1 MSLPRFIQIHTLH
14 TYPAALL
21 NRDDAGLA
29 KRLPLGNAVRTRISS
44 QCLKRHW
51 RVTEDQFSL
60 ANLEVPMAIR
70 SRSTLELISKRIREN
85 GISAALEQAAVEALR
100 DADAG
105 SRAEFLAGWAQT
117 ASEALRDAGLL
128 DKRGKN
134 IIGDDALKTGQAVL
148 MGKAEIDYI
157 TNLCVNAI
165 PLAIVLKNNIAK
177 CDGSPEN
184 IYALLI
190 GSSFLP
196 AALHKKIEKDGVD
209 KHADELNKLF
219 KKEVQKLSES
229 EILKSE
235 IKFRLLSEKENL
247 ETLKHGSGLESA
259 LFGRMV
265 TSDILASCE
274 ASVSVAHAFTVHH
287 AQVENDYFTVVDDLM
302 QEAGDLGSAG
312 IFDTELA
319 SGLYY
324 GYVVIDV
331 PQLLENLEGIAA
343 KDCFSESTPA
353 ERRELAGRVVQHL
366 LHLIAT
372 VSPGAKRGSTAP
384 FDWAKF
390 MLVEAGD
397 WQPRS
402 LAGAFHDALPLE
414 DKTSAD
420 TIRQRAV
427 ARMTQEIS
435 AMDEAYGAPLAR
447 RFLALD
453 AVDVPGAERANLT
466 KLGEWA
472 SEIVKK
478 GKC

>member
-1 MSLPRFIQIHTLH
+1 MPLPRFIQIHTLH

-51 RVTEDQFSL
+51 RVTDDQFSL
-60 ANLEVPMAIR
+60 SKLDVPMAIR
-70 SRSTLELISKRIREN
+70 SRGTLELISQRIQKN
-85 GISAALEQAAVEALR
+85 GISTALAQAA
-100 DADAG
+100 
-105 SRAEFLAGWAQT
+105 T
-117 ASEALRDAGLL
+117 EALRDAGLL
-128 DKRGKN
+128 DKSGKN
-134 IIGDDALKTGQAVL
+134 ITGDDALKTGQAVL

-157 TNLCVNAI
+157 IKLCVDTI
-165 PLAIVLKNNIAK
+165 PLAIELKNNIAQ
-177 CDGSPEN
+177 CDGSPEQ
-184 IYALLI
+184 IYALLN

-196 AALHKKIEKDGVD
+196 AALHKKIEKDGIANY
-209 KHADELNKLF
+209 ADDLSKLF
-219 KKEVQKLSES
+219 KKEVQMLSES
-229 EILKSE
+229 DVLKSE
-235 IKFRLLSEKENL
+235 IKFQLISEKENI
-247 ETLKHGSGLESA
+247 EALKHGSGLESA

-265 TSDILASCE
+265 TSDILASRE
-274 ASVSVAHAFTVHH
+274 ASVSVAHAFTVHQ
-287 AQVENDYFTVVDDLM
+287 AQVENDYFTVVDDL
-302 QEAGDLGSAG
+302 QKEGETGSAG

-324 GYVVIDV
+324 GYVVVDV
-331 PQLLENLEGIAA
+331 PQLVENLEGIAV
-343 KDCFSESTPA
+343 KDCFADGTPA

-414 DKTSAD
+414 DKANAG

-427 ARMTQEIS
+427 MRMTQEIS
-435 AMDEAYGAPLAR
+435 AMDEAYGVPLAR

-453 AVDVPGAERANLT
+453 PVDISGAERANLAR
-466 KLGEWA
+466 LGEWA
-472 SEIVKK
+472 NEIVQQ
-478 GKC
+478 GAC

>member
-51 RVTEDQFSL
+51 RVTDDQFALSKL
-60 ANLEVPMAIR
+60 DVPMAIR
-70 SRSTLELISKRIREN
+70 SRGTLELISQRIQKN
-85 GISAALEQAAVEALR
+85 GITAALAQAAA
-100 DADAG
+100 
-105 SRAEFLAGWAQT
+105 
-117 ASEALRDAGLL
+117 EALRDAGLL
-128 DKRGKN
+128 DKGGKDKK
-134 IIGDDALKTGQAVL
+134 GDDALKTGQAVL
-148 MGKAEIDYI
+148 MGLPEIDYLVRRCTELAQSSPDELTLK
-157 TNLCVNAI
+157 TNI
-165 PLAIVLKNNIAK
+165 I
-177 CDGSPEN
+177 
-184 IYALLI
+184 
-190 GSSFLP
+190 
-196 AALHKKIEKDGVD
+196 AALKEEKKNIE
-209 KHADELNKLF
+209 A
-219 KKEVQKLSES
+219 
-229 EILKSE
+229 I
-235 IKFRLLSEKENL
+235 R
-247 ETLKHGSGLESA
+247 HGSGLESA

-265 TSDILASCE
+265 TSDILASRE
-274 ASVSVAHAFTVHH
+274 ASVSVAHAFTVHQ

-302 QEAGDLGSAG
+302 QEAGELGSAG

-324 GYVVIDV
+324 GYVVVDV
-331 PQLLENLEGIAA
+331 PQLVENLEAIAA
-343 KDCFSESTPA
+343 KDCFADSTPA
-353 ERRELAGRVVQHL
+353 DRRELAGRVVEHL

-414 DKTSAD
+414 VKGNTD

-427 ARMTQEIS
+427 TRITQEIS

-453 AVDVPGAERANLT
+453 TVEIAGAKRINLT
-466 KLGEWA
+466 ELGKWA
-472 SEIVKK
+472 KEIVQQ
-478 GKC
+478 GAC